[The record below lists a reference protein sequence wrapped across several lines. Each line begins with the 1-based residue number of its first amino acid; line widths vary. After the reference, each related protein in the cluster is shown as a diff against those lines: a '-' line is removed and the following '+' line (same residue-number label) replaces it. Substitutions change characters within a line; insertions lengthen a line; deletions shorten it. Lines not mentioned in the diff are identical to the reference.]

1 MVIFTTEVAIDDVW
15 WHLTINEVT
24 WVTLV
29 QPCCTQKR
37 EQFECCRCRP
47 RSASFKLFSLLSLF
61 TFVTFPRLLS
71 PISTLLDF
79 SSETSNSFLIT
90 SLRLVF
96 TTVHELTL
104 WDLLLKSSLW
114 NCKIEEGFRAFHR
127 NVRSSFFV
135 VAHFL
140 TMRGVSSWDVAH
152 STPEILKMHKSSQF
166 AAFNWFFSAA
176 SLSGSPVEMCS
187 GNELRASVRSF
198 SRVLRSW
205 SSSAAKLFSQ
215 VQRNFSLVS
224 RLQHVASVS
233 LLCEPFPVGQIFF

>member
-1 MVIFTTEVAIDDVW
+1 MKS
-15 WHLTINEVT
+15 HNQ
-24 WVTLV
+24 VTLV
-29 QPCCTQKR
+29 QPCCTPKR

-79 SSETSNSFLIT
+79 SSETSSSFLIT

-114 NCKIEEGFRAFHR
+114 NCKIEEGFCAFQGNMCDQAFLWWHTFSQCAEFPPEMLRVQHPRFCRCTIPHNLRRLIGFSLQCRCRAAR
-127 NVRSSFFV
+127 WKCV
-135 VAHFL
+135 
-140 TMRGVSSWDVAH
+140 W
-152 STPEILKMHKSSQF
+152 
-166 AAFNWFFSAA
+166 
-176 SLSGSPVEMCS
+176 EM

-198 SRVLRSW
+198 SRVLRS
-205 SSSAAKLFSQ
+205 SGSSAAKLFSQ